1 MMNKIVANSEPQH
14 RALKLRIYPNPEQT
28 LLINK
33 TFGCCRQIY
42 NTRLYERNQ
51 FYNDVIKVESD
62 KYNDRQFLE
71 DRQPENKSSIKN
83 GKVFLYFE
91 TRAQFISAEINN
103 GKIRILPQT
112 PSLADLTE
120 SRPVTS
126 NIAQNND
133 LSSPQSM
140 VQNGKTYGMATVNFW
155 RVVNQNRE
163 PRKFFSYIYS
173 GCFAPIGIADFFFN
187 LET

>member
-1 MMNKIVANSEPQH
+1 MMNKIVANSETQH

-71 DRQPENKSSIKN
+71 DRQ
-83 GKVFLYFE
+83 
-91 TRAQFISAEINN
+91 Q
-103 GKIRILPQT
+103 
-112 PSLADLTE
+112 
-120 SRPVTS
+120 
-126 NIAQNND
+126 
-133 LSSPQSM
+133 
-140 VQNGKTYGMATVNFW
+140 
-155 RVVNQNRE
+155 
-163 PRKFFSYIYS
+163 
-173 GCFAPIGIADFFFN
+173 
-187 LET
+187 

>member
-1 MMNKIVANSEPQH
+1 MMNKIVANSESQH

-71 DRQPENKSSIKN
+71 DRQ
-83 GKVFLYFE
+83 
-91 TRAQFISAEINN
+91 Q
-103 GKIRILPQT
+103 
-112 PSLADLTE
+112 
-120 SRPVTS
+120 
-126 NIAQNND
+126 
-133 LSSPQSM
+133 
-140 VQNGKTYGMATVNFW
+140 
-155 RVVNQNRE
+155 
-163 PRKFFSYIYS
+163 
-173 GCFAPIGIADFFFN
+173 
-187 LET
+187 

>member
-28 LLINK
+28 FLINK

-71 DRQPENKSSIKN
+71 DGQ
-83 GKVFLYFE
+83 
-91 TRAQFISAEINN
+91 Q
-103 GKIRILPQT
+103 
-112 PSLADLTE
+112 
-120 SRPVTS
+120 
-126 NIAQNND
+126 
-133 LSSPQSM
+133 
-140 VQNGKTYGMATVNFW
+140 
-155 RVVNQNRE
+155 
-163 PRKFFSYIYS
+163 
-173 GCFAPIGIADFFFN
+173 
-187 LET
+187 